1 MACGRPKTLRLSF
14 AKNLAHYRG
23 IPSRN
28 VTPLSSTSAVLF
40 FTEWMPMKAKD
51 LIEKLQT
58 LDPDTEILVY
68 GHASVSAEHDFVLDH
83 NLHDQNVRLIPP
95 YYKG

>member
-1 MACGRPKTLRLSF
+1 
-14 AKNLAHYRG
+14 
-23 IPSRN
+23 
-28 VTPLSSTSAVLF
+28 
-40 FTEWMPMKAKD
+40 MPMKAKD